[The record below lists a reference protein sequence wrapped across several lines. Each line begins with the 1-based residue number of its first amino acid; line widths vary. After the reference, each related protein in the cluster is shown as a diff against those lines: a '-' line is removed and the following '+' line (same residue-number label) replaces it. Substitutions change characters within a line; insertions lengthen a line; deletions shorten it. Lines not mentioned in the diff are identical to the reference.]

1 MDSSP
6 IPGFITRKQASER
19 CKRAERTLQRYW
31 SRAIELRTTDVLDH
45 LKLSTEDGQIV
56 DGLDVTKDAI
66 ERLKNDGKNPT
77 WYVHAAW
84 VQKTYGPRPDVESR
98 TEEPKAKQG
107 TTEKQ
112 PEPSPNN
119 DVTELL
125 KQQISQLREDKQELR
140 EELKIK
146 NEQISQAS
154 ERDRETHLLMRDLH
168 GLLHDMQQRLP
179 APAVSKQ
186 PLSNADA
193 GDRPVDSVHDAEI
206 VERKSE
212 EGTGRKRK
220 AKPPKTKTPRSP
232 NKRSR
237 KQRSPSAFEKHTPTF
252 HRALSKLFHR
262 S

>member
-56 DGLDVTKDAI
+56 DGLDVTKDVI

-77 WYVHAAW
+77 WYVHANW
-84 VQKTYGPRPDVESR
+84 VEKTYGPRPDVESSG
-98 TEEPKAKQG
+98 EELKAEEG

-112 PEPSPNN
+112 SEPALDNV
-119 DVTELL
+119 VTELL
-125 KQQISQLREDKQELR
+125 KQQISQLRQDKEVLR

-186 PLSNADA
+186 PLSNAD
-193 GDRPVDSVHDAEI
+193 DLQVDGVYDAKI

-212 EGTGRKRK
+212 QGTGRKRSSKSPK
-220 AKPPKTKTPRSP
+220 AKTTRSP
-232 NKRSR
+232 AKRR
-237 KQRSPSAFEKHTPTF
+237 GKQRSPSGFEKHTPTF
-252 HRALSKLFHR
+252 HKAFSQLFHR

>member
-56 DGLDVTKDAI
+56 DGLDVTKDVI
-66 ERLKNDGKNPT
+66 ERLKTDGKNPT
-77 WYVHAAW
+77 WYVHANW
-84 VQKTYGPRPDVESR
+84 VEKTYGPRPDVESR
-98 TEEPKAKQG
+98 GQEPKAEKG
-107 TTEKQ
+107 TSEKQ
-112 PEPSPNN
+112 AAPSYGN

-125 KQQISQLREDKQELR
+125 KQQISQLRQDKEVLR
-140 EELKIK
+140 DELKIK

-186 PLSNADA
+186 PLSNPDAD
-193 GDRPVDSVHDAEI
+193 DRQADSVYDAEI

-212 EGTGRKRK
+212 KGTARKQS
-220 AKPPKTKTPRSP
+220 AKSRNKKTTRSP

-237 KQRSPSAFEKHTPTF
+237 KQRSPSGFEKHTPTL
-252 HRALSKLFHR
+252 HKAYSRLFHR
-262 S
+262 P